1 MLRGLQIENYVLIK
15 SLNIRFD
22 NGFIVIT
29 GETGAGKSILMGAL
43 ALILGNRAES
53 NVLYDK
59 SKKCVVEAEF
69 DVGELPLKDFF
80 EENDIDYEPLT
91 FIRREILTNA
101 KSRAF
106 INDTPVT
113 LQLLKQLTDQLID
126 IHSQHH
132 HLFLKRS
139 SFRIEVIDM
148 FGKLF
153 NESNRYQKYFR
164 QFKQVE
170 IAYHSLAKKV
180 FQDRQQLSFLEF
192 VNKELEE
199 AQLKEEEQ
207 EELESKISF
216 FENAE
221 LVKTNLYY
229 AGELLSEKEE
239 DNILTLLQNVLQNY
253 RQASTF
259 NKNITPLE
267 ERLYVVFNELKDISF
282 ETSKIGESIDFN
294 PDEIEK
300 VRERL
305 DLIYSLQQKHHVTS
319 IKQLLQLKEDVQS
332 QIDTLFTH
340 EEELKQLEKK
350 RDTLKE
356 KTLYHAMQL
365 SEKRRCILPSFEQ
378 EILSKLRRLGME
390 DSLFEIQLSNRKEP
404 NEQGVDEVD
413 YLFSANIGTLPT
425 ELEKIASGGE
435 ISRVMLAIKSSISE
449 KTLLPTIIF
458 DEIDTGISGKTAG
471 KVADL
476 MVDIGKCRQLIAIT
490 HIPQIA
496 AKGNEHYQVFKK
508 VEEENTYTLIK
519 KLSEEEREYEI
530 AKMISGTRI
539 TESSLKAAKE
549 LINSKNR

>member
-170 IAYHSLAKKV
+170 TAYHFLAKKV

-199 AQLKEEEQ
+199 AQLKEDEQ

-221 LVKTNLYY
+221 LVKTNLYH
-229 AGELLSEKEE
+229 AGELLSEKE

-253 RQASTF
+253 KQASTF
-259 NKNITPLE
+259 NKSITPLE
-267 ERLYVVFNELKDISF
+267 ERLYVVFNELKDISY

-350 RDTLKE
+350 RETLKE

-365 SEKRRCILPSFEQ
+365 SEKRRCTLPSFEQ

-390 DSLFEIQLSNRKEP
+390 DALFEIQLSNRKEP

-413 YLFSANIGTLPT
+413 YLFSANIGTSPT

-508 VEEENTYTLIK
+508 VKEENTYTLIK